1 MAIVNGHQK
10 AGQGN
15 KCRDT
20 PIHANR
26 HLRVICIGSGA
37 SGLHLMYKM
46 KREFTNVSLDVY
58 EKNPDVSGTWYENRY
73 PGCACDTPAH
83 NYVYSFEPNTSCRFA
98 VKYDLRKYIKTQHE
112 VVGATWVE
120 ERACWVVS
128 IRRPDNTIL
137 NQECDWLISG
147 AGILNAWRWPAI
159 PGIDKYQ
166 GQLLHSDAWDQSVDV
181 AGKHVGLIGNGSSGI
196 QILPKMQEK
205 ADHVTTFIR
214 EATWISA
221 TPGMEYR
228 KYTDEEREEFVLHP
242 DKLTELRKASEKAIG
257 EIFPVVFDGSAA
269 QKQLEGF
276 IKDRMIEK
284 LNNKDLE
291 RLLIPDFAFDC
302 RRITPG
308 TAYLESLTK
317 PNVTTIYGEIKEI
330 TETGCVTAD
339 GKEYPTDVLICA
351 TGFDTSFRPRFP
363 LIGREGRD
371 LAREWELEPRSYL
384 GLATSGFPNYFMYL
398 GPNYPIA
405 NGPIIFSIELQT
417 DHMDPNTY
425 KIIPNFD
432 KHDTA
437 GLYRGLAT
445 SIYKTRDGRYFH
457 LHGSLNIDPTL
468 TALGLPIRD
477 PSITQFDAAVARIQG
492 KVEQF
497 DSADIDHLMNEKY
510 KQAGCIPLTKEEYFS
525 SESGKANYDAGFY
538 EMTKWPEQESKP
550 SSALRPLAGLKVVDL
565 SRIIAAPAISR
576 SLAEMG
582 ASVMRVTGPDLADL
596 SAVHHDMNWGK
607 WNSHL
612 DLKKA
617 GYKEKL
623 WALISEADVIVDGY
637 RPGVLEKHGFGRDAV
652 FEAIRVRGRG
662 IIYVRENCYGWHGP
676 WVHRSGWQQISD
688 ACCGISMGFGRAM
701 GLEEPITPIFPNADF
716 WYAHGPFHVLLMDKG
731 YG

>member
-26 HLRVICIGSGA
+26 HLRVICIGAGA

-46 KREFTNVSLDVY
+46 KREFTNFSLDVY
-58 EKNPDVSGTWYENRY
+58 EKNPDVGGTWYENRY
-73 PGCACDTPAH
+73 PGCACDIPAH
-83 NYVYSFEPNTSCRFA
+83 NYVYSFEPNPSWSANYASSTEIFDYFSRFA

-147 AGILNAWRWPAI
+147 ASILNAWRWPAI
-159 PGIDKYQ
+159 PGIDN
-166 GQLLHSDAWDQSVDV
+166 VDV

-196 QILPKMQEK
+196 QILPKMQDNTEKVLACAFNRK

-257 EIFPVVFDGSAA
+257 EIFPVMFDGSAA

-291 RLLIPDFAFDC
+291 RLLIPDFAFGC

-317 PNVTTIYGEIKEI
+317 PNVTTIYVEIKEI
-330 TETGCVTAD
+330 TEAGCVTAD

-371 LAREWELEPRSYL
+371 LARE
-384 GLATSGFPNYFMYL
+384 
-398 GPNYPIA
+398 
-405 NGPIIFSIELQT
+405 
-417 DHMDPNTY
+417 
-425 KIIPNFD
+425 
-432 KHDTA
+432 
-437 GLYRGLAT
+437 
-445 SIYKTRDGRYFH
+445 
-457 LHGSLNIDPTL
+457 
-468 TALGLPIRD
+468 
-477 PSITQFDAAVARIQG
+477 
-492 KVEQF
+492 
-497 DSADIDHLMNEKY
+497 
-510 KQAGCIPLTKEEYFS
+510 
-525 SESGKANYDAGFY
+525 
-538 EMTKWPEQESKP
+538 
-550 SSALRPLAGLKVVDL
+550 
-565 SRIIAAPAISR
+565 
-576 SLAEMG
+576 
-582 ASVMRVTGPDLADL
+582 
-596 SAVHHDMNWGK
+596 
-607 WNSHL
+607 
-612 DLKKA
+612 
-617 GYKEKL
+617 
-623 WALISEADVIVDGY
+623 
-637 RPGVLEKHGFGRDAV
+637 
-652 FEAIRVRGRG
+652 
-662 IIYVRENCYGWHGP
+662 
-676 WVHRSGWQQISD
+676 
-688 ACCGISMGFGRAM
+688 
-701 GLEEPITPIFPNADF
+701 
-716 WYAHGPFHVLLMDKG
+716 
-731 YG
+731 